1 MAGIGARWQAVRGI
15 ATAVLLCGVL
25 LPQARAAELLARF
38 SDARGNPV
46 ANAVVYLEPLDA
58 AASVPMP
65 MPEQQLALIDQIN
78 KEFVPRVVA
87 VAAGTQVNF
96 PNKDDIHHH
105 VYSFS
110 EARKFELPLYEGTPA
125 QPVSFDAPGV
135 VTLGCNIHDWMRGYV
150 LVLQT
155 PYFATSGDDGAARI
169 TAVADGSYRLMAWH
183 PELKQGGSLA
193 GESLLAQGDS
203 SHVASF
209 TLELKPALRIR
220 RAPAAR
226 GGDRY

>member
-1 MAGIGARWQAVRGI
+1 MAGGGAPGTAVR
-15 ATAVLLCGVL
+15 AAAVVLLFGCVL
-25 LPQARAAELLARF
+25 LAQARAAELVVHF
-38 SDARGNPV
+38 SDAAGKPV
-46 ANAVVYLEPLDA
+46 ANAVVYLEALDA
-58 AASVPMP
+58 AAGVP

-87 VAAGTQVNF
+87 VAVGTQVNF
-96 PNKDDIHHH
+96 PNRDDIHHH

-125 QPVSFDAPGV
+125 QPVLFDTPGV

-155 PYFATSGDDGAARI
+155 AHFAASGDDGIARI
-169 TAVADGSYRLMAWH
+169 AAVPDGEYRLMAWH
-183 PELKQGGSLA
+183 PDLKQGLALA
-193 GESLLAQGDS
+193 GDNVLAQRDA

-226 GGDRY
+226 RGDRY